1 MSLETRQSWWSGGLQ
16 VLRNAARANRS
27 RLEAFLGP
35 FSRAW
40 FRFTSTRLYR
50 FFSATLARR
59 IFAANL
65 LGLIALL
72 VAILY
77 VTQKNAWL
85 IEGKRDSLLSQGEI
99 IAAALAAGSMIDRD
113 GIAFPEPLAEA
124 DGRGGPYR
132 DKGFAKLELSL
143 RPDRVQPVLRRLIGP
158 TNTRARVYT
167 EDGTLIADTA
177 SMPVK
182 RSDPDPEARVRTRNA
197 WTRII
202 ATVWRSELPVY
213 REIGSA
219 NGTFYPEVR
228 VALQGAKSAMVLLSE
243 QYEQIVSIAVPISRK
258 SKVLGVLLL
267 STPPGEIDEIIAQER
282 RVILILAAMALAA
295 TLIASWLLRRA
306 IAGPMS
312 RLSTAARH
320 VGQNI
325 NARTEIPEFP
335 GRNDEIGRLATAF
348 REMTGSLYDRI
359 EASERFAAD
368 VAHELKNPLAA
379 ASAMVQTLH
388 YAKTEDKRTEVVR
401 QIQDELKRLNRLISD
416 VSNASRLDA
425 ELARQETSP
434 LDARALLDNVVT
446 LFSDLV
452 SDSGRRVVLDAA
464 SVPLQS
470 DAYTVDGHA
479 GRLRQV
485 ATNLI
490 DNAVSFSPPN
500 GIVTVRL
507 RPVASEIEITVE
519 DQGPGI
525 PEDKLETVFQ
535 RFYSDRPM
543 TDGTTGRNSGL
554 GLSISRDI
562 VRAHGGRIWAENM
575 PRTAAVGPQG
585 LKPASAG
592 ARFIIRLPKASSRPG
607 PFTWRS

>member
-16 VLRNAARANRS
+16 LLRAAARSNRS
-27 RLEAFLGP
+27 RLEALLSP
-35 FSRAW
+35 LSRGW
-40 FRFTSTRLYR
+40 YWFTSTRLYR

-72 VAILY
+72 LAILY

-99 IAAALAAGSMIDRD
+99 IAAALAAGPMIDRD
-113 GIAFPEPLAEA
+113 GIAFPSQLPEL

-132 DKGFAKLELSL
+132 DDRFAKLELSL

-182 RSDPDPEARVRTRNA
+182 KSDPDPEARVRTRNA

-228 VALQGAKSAMVLLSE
+228 VALQGTKTAMVLLSE
-243 QYEQIVSIAVPISRK
+243 QYEQIVSIAVPITRK
-258 SKVLGVLLL
+258 NAVLGVLLL

-325 NARTEIPEFP
+325 NARTEIPEFA
-335 GRNDEIGRLATAF
+335 GRTDEIGRLATAF
-348 REMTGSLYDRI
+348 REMTGALYDRI

-388 YAKTEDKRTEVVR
+388 YAKSEEKRTEVVR

-434 LDARALLDNVVT
+434 LDLCALLENVT
-446 LFSDLV
+446 SLFSDLV
-452 SDSGRRVVLDAA
+452 SDSGRRVALDAA
-464 SVPLQS
+464 KVPLLS
-470 DAYTVDGHA
+470 DAYTVDGHV

-500 GIVTVRL
+500 GTVTVRL
-507 RPVASEIEITVE
+507 RPVGSEIEFAVE

-525 PEDKLETVFQ
+525 PGDKLETIFQ

-562 VRAHGGRIWAENM
+562 VRAHGGRIWAENL
-575 PRTAAVGPQG
+575 PSPAATDTGG
-585 LKPASAG
+585 AKADAAG
-592 ARFIIRLPKASSRPG
+592 ARFVIRLPKASTRPA
-607 PFTWRS
+607 PFAWRS